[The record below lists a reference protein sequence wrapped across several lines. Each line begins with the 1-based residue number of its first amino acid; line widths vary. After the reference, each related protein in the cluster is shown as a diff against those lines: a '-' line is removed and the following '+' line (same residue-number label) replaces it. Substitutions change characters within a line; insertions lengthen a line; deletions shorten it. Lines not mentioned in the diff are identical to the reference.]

1 MLCICVVFQQI
12 DSMYLGKGTRLVVH
26 PSIHSFIHPSMNNT
40 YVHTVQVSAH
50 SVAIELQLQ
59 PDTFSTNH
67 RFPGVLQLGSW
78 TPRHVRLLCCFGDR
92 VIIFRSLLIF
102 LLSFLLTYS
111 VEGLTHEFVSV
122 SYILLME
129 KIPLCAIKRPLSGL
143 QNFLQQFV
151 ICMPTRVLD
160 LNSVFSTV
168 GHGCLSIGTTSWR
181 LQIRVWIIWSTLK
194 QLSQVDFAKQIQ
206 LSGYFQFSPRRAYDS
221 FFDNFV
227 FSDDDWSVCR
237 FCAPHC
243 SASPIRGWIG
253 KSPKF
258 ATDLHLQLAKKK
270 HII

>member
-26 PSIHSFIHPSMNNT
+26 PSIHSFVHPSMNNT

-102 LLSFLLTYS
+102 LLSFLLLTYS

-122 SYILLME
+122 S
-129 KIPLCAIKRPLSGL
+129 
-143 QNFLQQFV
+143 V
-151 ICMPTRVLD
+151 IMLASK
-160 LNSVFSTV
+160 N
-168 GHGCLSIGTTSWR
+168 TSWTY
-181 LQIRVWIIWSTLK
+181 LPQANVTFFGHSGWRVDSWLVNLPLRNPLRHIGFNNALK
-194 QLSQVDFAKQIQ
+194 
-206 LSGYFQFSPRRAYDS
+206 
-221 FFDNFV
+221 
-227 FSDDDWSVCR
+227 
-237 FCAPHC
+237 
-243 SASPIRGWIG
+243 RGIG
-253 KSPKF
+253 
-258 ATDLHLQLAKKK
+258 L
-270 HII
+270 

>member
-1 MLCICVVFQQI
+1 
-12 DSMYLGKGTRLVVH
+12 
-26 PSIHSFIHPSMNNT
+26 MNNT

-59 PDTFSTNH
+59 ADTFSANH

-194 QLSQVDFAKQIQ
+194 QLLPSRYSCRDIFSSRPAGPMTHSLTTSCSVMMTDQFAGFAGIIQ
-206 LSGYFQFSPRRAYDS
+206 P
-221 FFDNFV
+221 
-227 FSDDDWSVCR
+227 
-237 FCAPHC
+237 
-243 SASPIRGWIG
+243 
-253 KSPKF
+253 
-258 ATDLHLQLAKKK
+258 LQSEVE
-270 HII
+270 